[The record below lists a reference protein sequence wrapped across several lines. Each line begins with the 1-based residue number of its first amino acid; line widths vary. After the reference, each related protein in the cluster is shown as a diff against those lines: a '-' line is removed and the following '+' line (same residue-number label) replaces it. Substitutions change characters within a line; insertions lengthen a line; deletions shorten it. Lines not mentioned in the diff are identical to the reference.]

1 MKMINFFHSIL
12 MIGIAANFRNH
23 HFFEIIE
30 INNFMSIYNRIIGHH
45 HRTLRLDIGQQSKA
59 LMALDRYITINSR
72 KSRTRTPMC
81 ANAVCFLVWL
91 ISTGMDQLI
100 ISWLSSLFAK
110 SIQYSSKLSQK
121 YLKFFWAKHFK
132 ADPRLSDGFANNKV
146 YIFIWW
152 HARQWSWVSLSSKFS

>member
-1 MKMINFFHSIL
+1 MSIL
-12 MIGIAANFRNH
+12 IGLSDISA
-23 HFFEIIE
+23 
-30 INNFMSIYNRIIGHH
+30 
-45 HRTLRLDIGQQSKA
+45 LRFYFGQQSKA

-110 SIQYSSKLSQK
+110 SIQYSAKLSQK